1 MKNKL
6 IAVAA
11 AIAMTGVAGHASAAT
26 YTFTNISSSQA
37 SAVTSPASTPAVT
50 VTAWSSKWPTSNT
63 SDNGTNQFFNIGTS
77 YNNYKGGEI
86 ISAYLSGS
94 GTLQVKSQT
103 ESTNQPDHAID
114 NDEALEAVLI
124 DFGSNYTGNITDFML
139 SWAYEAKGDN
149 SNLSDVFNYADVSVL
164 AYTGGD
170 KNYNAQTVFADTT
183 TSFPSL
189 TSATG
194 GWTQIG
200 GTDFSNVSANT
211 TKSTGTT
218 ISSRYWL
225 IGASGLSGTLIDN
238 GADYIKLSKFSA
250 TVTERPKDP
259 PPSTGVPEPE
269 SLALVGV
276 ALAGML
282 LTRRRKQA

>member
-11 AIAMTGVAGHASAAT
+11 AISMSGVVGQSSAAT
-26 YTFTNISSSQA
+26 YTFTNITSSQA

-50 VTAWSSKWPTSNT
+50 VTAWSSKWPSSNT
-63 SDNGTNQFFNIGTS
+63 SDNGTDQYFNIGSTYDS
-77 YNNYKGGEI
+77 YKGGEI
-86 ISAYLSGS
+86 IGAYLSGS
-94 GTLQVKSQT
+94 GTLQVRSQS

-124 DFGSNYTGNITDFML
+124 DFGSNYVGSITDFML
-139 SWAYEAKGDN
+139 SWAREANIGTSSTYDYH
-149 SNLSDVFNYADVSVL
+149 SWADVSIL

-170 KNYNAQTVFADTT
+170 KNYNAQTVFGDTT
-183 TSFPSL
+183 TTFPSL
-189 TSATG
+189 TTAAG

-200 GTDFSNVSANT
+200 GTDFSNVSANST
-211 TKSTGTT
+211 RATGTT
-218 ISSRYWL
+218 QTSRYWL
-225 IGASGLSGTLIDN
+225 IGASGLSGTLIDK

-282 LTRRRKQA
+282 LTRCRKQA

>member
-1 MKNKL
+1 MKNNL
-6 IAVAA
+6 IAFAA
-11 AIAMTGVAGHASAAT
+11 AISMAGIAGQASAAT
-26 YTFTNISSSQA
+26 YTFTNITSSQA
-37 SAVTSPASTPAVT
+37 SAVTSPATTPAVT
-50 VTAWSSKWPTSNT
+50 VTAWSSKWPVSNT
-63 SDNGTNQFFNIGTS
+63 SDNGTDQYFNIGSTYS
-77 YNNYKGGEI
+77 SYKGGEI
-86 ISAYLSGS
+86 IAAYLSGS
-94 GTLQVKSQT
+94 GTLQVKSQS

-124 DFGSNYTGNITDFML
+124 DFGSDYTGSITDFML
-139 SWAYEAKGDN
+139 SWAREAN
-149 SNLSDVFNYADVSVL
+149 VSTSTTSDYYSYADVSIL

-189 TSATG
+189 TSAAG
-194 GWTQIG
+194 GWSQIG
-200 GTDFSNVSANT
+200 GTDFSNVSANS
-211 TKSTGTT
+211 TKATGTT

-225 IGASGLSGTLIDN
+225 IGASGLAGTLIDN

-250 TVTERPKDP
+250 TLTERPKDP

-282 LTRRRKQA
+282 LTRRRKQG